1 MVSKMENQTQ
11 HFCSNCGKKISTQDQ
26 FCPFCGTV
34 NQFYEPKNI
43 NVGTSQTAVQKNARI
58 SWSPLKWPRTLQ
70 IVVVLFL
77 IVIGWFSITQY
88 LNNRWNS
95 YSTSFADSEPFKM
108 NGQSRNA
115 TALVQTNNHF
125 VQILGIGGEENG
137 NELSTFF
144 VRTPLIKSQGQYEL
158 QKSATTVTVALY
170 KSNVVSDSIGVLPQN
185 HDELP
190 AYFSKLSKLNPVGG
204 VSYPDTKK
212 LFNESRDTPTARS
225 LFNSKTQAAAYLYQ
239 YAFGKG
245 NSLDTAVLKDHSSVI
260 DGTAITHNEKIR
272 HESTNSQSEDELRK
286 IENQYI
292 DNRR

>member
-1 MVSKMENQTQ
+1 MKNQTQ

-43 NVGTSQTAVQKNARI
+43 NVGASQTAVQKNARI

-70 IVVVLFL
+70 IVVVLCL
-77 IVIGWFSITQY
+77 IIIGWFSITQY
-88 LNNRWNS
+88 LNNRWDS
-95 YSTSFADSEPFKM
+95 YSTSFGDSESFKM
-108 NGQSRNA
+108 NGQVRNDV
-115 TALVQTNNHF
+115 ALVQANNHF
-125 VQILGIGGEENG
+125 VQILVVGGNG
-137 NELSTFF
+137 DSNELSTYF

-158 QKSATTVTVALY
+158 QKSATTATIALY
-170 KSNVVSDSIGVLPQN
+170 KLNVVSNSIGVLPQN

-190 AYFSKLSKLNPVGG
+190 AYLSKLSKLNPVGG

-212 LFNESRDTPTARS
+212 LFNESKDIPTARS

-239 YAFGKG
+239 YAFGKES
-245 NSLDTAVLKDHSSVI
+245 SLDTAILKDHSSVI
-260 DGTAITHNEKIR
+260 DGTAITQNEKIR
-272 HESTNSQSEDELRK
+272 HESSNSQSEDELRK
-286 IENQYI
+286 IENQHF